1 MKHLRN
7 QSASS
12 TRLAFC
18 LILLFLIPIA
28 TPLVAT
34 SGAQP
39 TGRAAPDFSV
49 SLMTMSGAGSIDR
62 GTGIIVEPAE
72 HDIRVVVRNTGD
84 VGGSAS
90 LQLVHKGSPT
100 AGEYIV
106 TTISLGNIPA
116 LTTSNPIIIPWTA
129 TTGDDQTLFAR
140 VSGNGDSNPA
150 NNEQRKDF
158 DVKNNHSGISVSDTV
173 PTLDPG
179 ETSVGLTRSVQTINA
194 SVRNNGV
201 KNISSV
207 MQLTLTEQANPS
219 NSFVYYSNTQT
230 LQSGS
235 LFAPSSPK
243 DLTLSFDPSA
253 LSGLWTLEVKILF
266 NGTLWTDDPTIATV
280 TVRLSNYTA
289 SLSSL
294 GDRSI
299 EPGQTGT
306 LTFLLKNTG
315 GLQDSYRIDSITTNP
330 INRNWADVS
339 SVGSSTAALSPGATT
354 SIGIPVTV
362 PLGENRSNASVITIT
377 LLSIQDGYTLVT
389 TAVVQAG
396 ESYIASIEM
405 PSTVTELLPGDSNTI
420 MANVTNDGNVGGEF
434 TFDCGLSVAAIN
446 WVLDIQGEECNQ
458 WSTFINRSVTVQ
470 IPINVKVPPIKSPLD
485 PGEFNLAGQP
495 LQVWLQVRAAG
506 GGLPTQASAG
516 IEVLPTIVVDPG
528 LPVEELVLTEE
539 DVIAARNGQGLED
552 VLGLNVEVRHNL
564 FADIDETLSADIEVS
579 GLSFLAANTGGF
591 SEAGRWSAV
600 VSPPE
605 LTGLKPGDTSPAI
618 LALQGPDD
626 DYPLAGT
633 ITLSVTVTP
642 ALGGVHAGSGVTANP
657 VTRNLSI
664 VIPSVLGAEILED
677 GPVDVQV
684 GVETAVAFPF
694 ANIGNDLTSYRLRLA
709 DVPDDWIVQFNG
721 TSDTIDNLSADV
733 ADFPA
738 TGSAH
743 QSIVELLIQT
753 DPYVPANSI
762 VPLTITIEERDTGAS
777 IGEHILPVRV
787 GELRNGTLFP
797 LTQHISVDPTD
808 FDEFK
813 TIKVSNTGNAPTTY
827 YVWID
832 DALAGDV
839 IFELDSNPSMLV
851 APGYDDIIK
860 ISVIPTAAASA
871 DQTYEAVVWVADSTG
886 AVNMSANITAN
897 ITKSSDIR
905 IDAPL
910 VIGVTPG
917 QMTNIE
923 FNVTNIGNLQ
933 ESILIMPSIEGN
945 WSTDVTEIGM
955 TLQINQTIT
964 GQIVVSV
971 PSLGGEESLMDG
983 SVHNLTLAVY
993 DASTSDFKTS
1003 YTIQLRV
1010 GALFALEAEAW
1021 PAVMEFYRQGT
1032 RTWEVALTN
1041 TGNRD
1046 VEVNVGY
1053 SVNRAGLDVGSSDW
1067 AMVDG
1072 APTTLYLPVG
1082 VPITHIFSIEALN
1095 FEPDLSLQADFKIYY
1110 DPVDEA
1116 VQGNA
1121 SYETNLVMS
1130 RFFSTGDIILRPEV
1144 GDPPIDVDITYSH
1157 IPNGQALSAAYEIE
1171 LCGANRILD
1180 FAALNLNDADYPWEF
1195 KVVLPDA
1202 NNTEVIL
1209 PINAASCTFG
1219 TQGESS
1225 RISLPTRS
1233 AWDTSSPLQISV
1245 NAPERGKILS
1255 GDGWDLTF
1263 RLYHPTEN
1271 NNYSTFDEETF
1282 SFQLDVFAD
1291 PLVESLEVITIEEGE
1306 EFDLLLTVTNA
1317 GTATA
1322 LGVDVALVCPTSTIL
1337 SGPLAEPM
1345 IGILGPGESVVLNWR
1360 IQPDSIDWWEQSE
1373 ASECTATVDA
1383 FYMDK
1388 NVVGNDVRTIEMNIE
1403 SSSPGV
1409 STSFIAL
1416 IICFLASII
1425 LLRLTGQNEK
1435 FRLMAVYAGVL
1446 GFGFSFHVLD
1456 VPFWGIAVLIA
1467 TALWIWR
1474 MSWSSAEEFKL
1485 IHEDYQ
1491 RARRG
1496 VSTLY
1501 TDHFDALKDSR
1512 RQLSVIL
1519 AVPVLGFIAVILGLP
1534 PQLYTDQN
1542 NMVSLLV
1549 YITIVMLGV
1558 WLIIL
1563 RADRAYGNLYGR
1575 LTDVEVKATRIERD
1589 LGDPARLFNELAGDG
1604 LNLDE
1609 IFGDVSSN
1617 ATVGALVGAEQS
1629 QEEVNDDVQR

>member
-1 MKHLRN
+1 MEHLRN
-7 QSASS
+7 PQRTS
-12 TRLAFC
+12 TKLAIA
-18 LILLFLIPIA
+18 LILLFLIPTA
-28 TPLVAT
+28 TPLIGSTGADT
-34 SGAQP
+34 S
-39 TGRAAPDFSV
+39 GRAAPDFGV

-62 GTGIIVEPAE
+62 GDGITVEPAA
-72 HDIRVVVRNTGD
+72 HDIRVVVKNTGD
-84 VGGSAS
+84 IGGSAS

-106 TTISLGNIPA
+106 TTISLGTIPA

-140 VSGNGDSNPA
+140 VTGNGDSNPA

-173 PTLDPG
+173 PTLAPG
-179 ETSVGLTRSVQTINA
+179 ETSVGLTRTVQTINA

-201 KNISSV
+201 KNISAV
-207 MQLTLTEQANPS
+207 LEVTLTEQSNPS
-219 NSFVYYSNTQT
+219 NSFAYYSNTQT

-235 LFAPSSPK
+235 LYAPSSPK
-243 DLTLSFDPSA
+243 DLTLAYDPSA
-253 LSGLWTLEVKILF
+253 LSGLWTLDVKILY
-266 NGTLWTDDPTIATV
+266 NGTLWNDAPSIASV

-315 GLQDSYRIDSITTNP
+315 GLQDSFQISSITTNP
-330 INRNWADVS
+330 TNRIWASTS
-339 SVGSSTAALSPGATT
+339 SVGSSTAALSPGGTT

-362 PLGENRSNASVITIT
+362 PLGENRSNASAITLT
-377 LLSIQDGYTLVT
+377 LLSIQDGYELVT

-405 PSTVTELLPGDSNTI
+405 PTSTTELLPGASSTI
-420 MANVTNDGNVGGEF
+420 LANVTNAGNVGGEF
-434 TFDCGLSVAAIN
+434 SFDCGLSVSAIN
-446 WVLDIQGEECNQ
+446 WELDIQGQECDQ
-458 WSTFINRSVTVQ
+458 WSTFINRSATVQ

-495 LQVWLQVRAAG
+495 LQVWLQARAAG

-528 LPVEELVLTEE
+528 LPTLELELTQA

-552 VLGLNVEVRHNL
+552 VLGLDVEVRHNL
-564 FADIDETLSADIEVS
+564 FADIDETLTADIEVS

-600 VSPPE
+600 VSPPQ
-605 LTGLKPGDTSPAI
+605 LTGLKPGETSPAI
-618 LALQGPDD
+618 LAIQGPDD

-633 ITLSVTVTP
+633 LTLSVTVTP
-642 ALGGVHAGSGVTANP
+642 TLGGVHAGSGVTANP

-664 VIPSVLGAEILED
+664 IVPTVLGAEILED
-677 GPVDVQV
+677 GPVDVEV

-694 ANIGNDLTSYRLRLA
+694 ANIGNDLASYRLRIS
-709 DVPDDWIVQFNG
+709 DVPDDWIVLFNG
-721 TSDTIDNLSADV
+721 TTDVVDNLSADV

-738 TGSAH
+738 SGSAH
-743 QSIVELLIQT
+743 QTIIELLIET
-753 DPYVPANSI
+753 DPFVPANSI
-762 VPLTITIEERDTGAS
+762 VPLTITIEERDTGAY

-787 GELRNGTLFP
+787 GELRNGTLSP

-808 FDEFK
+808 YDEFK
-813 TIKVSNTGNAPTTY
+813 TLKVLNTGNAPTTY

-832 DALAGDV
+832 NSLAGDV
-839 IFELDSNPSMLV
+839 IFELDSNPSLLV
-851 APGYDDIIK
+851 APGYEEIIK
-860 ISVIPTAAASA
+860 VNVIPTASASA
-871 DQTYEAVVWVADSTG
+871 DQMYEATIWVEDETG
-886 AVNMSANITAN
+886 AVNMSATITAN
-897 ITKSSDIR
+897 ITKSSDIQ

-917 QMTNIE
+917 QMTNVE
-923 FNVTNIGNLQ
+923 FNVTNIGNLE
-933 ESILIMPSIEGN
+933 ESILITPAVEGN
-945 WSTDVTEIGM
+945 WTTDVNEIGM

-964 GQIVVSV
+964 GQVVVSV
-971 PSLGGEESLMDG
+971 PSLGGEQSLADG
-983 SVHNLTLAVY
+983 SVHNLTLSVY
-993 DASTSDFKTS
+993 DASTSAYKTS
-1003 YTIQLRV
+1003 FTIQLRV
-1010 GALFALEAEAW
+1010 GAIFALEAEAW
-1021 PAVMEFYRQGT
+1021 PTVMEFYRQGT
-1032 RTWEVALTN
+1032 RTWEVSLTN

-1053 SVNRAGLDVGSSDW
+1053 SVNRAGLEIGSSDW
-1067 AMVDG
+1067 AMETG
-1072 APTTLYLPVG
+1072 APSTLYLPVG
-1082 VPITHIFSIEALN
+1082 VPITHIFSVKALN

-1110 DPVDEA
+1110 EPVDET

-1121 SYETNLVMS
+1121 SYATNLKMS
-1130 RFFSTGDIILRPEV
+1130 RFFSTGDIVLRPEV
-1144 GDPPIDVDITYSH
+1144 GDAPIDVDIIYSH
-1157 IPNGQALSAAYEIE
+1157 IPNGQAVSAAYEIE
-1171 LCGANRILD
+1171 LCSAVRILD
-1180 FAALNLNDADYPWEF
+1180 FGALNLNEADYPWEF
-1195 KVVLPDA
+1195 KVILPDA
-1202 NNTEVIL
+1202 NSTEIVL
-1209 PINAASCTFG
+1209 PLSSASCASG
-1219 TQGESS
+1219 SQGELS
-1225 RISLPTRS
+1225 RISLPARN

-1245 NAPERGKILS
+1245 NAPDRGRILS
-1255 GDGWDLTF
+1255 GDGWEMTF
-1263 RLYHPTEN
+1263 RLYHQTEN
-1271 NNYSTFDEETF
+1271 SSYTVYDEETF
-1282 SFQLDVFAD
+1282 NFELDVFAD
-1291 PLVESLEVITIEEGE
+1291 PLIESIAVLNLEEGE

-1322 LGVDVALVCPTSTIL
+1322 LGVDVALVCPSATIL
-1337 SGPLAEPM
+1337 SGPEVVPM
-1345 IGILGPGESVVLNWR
+1345 IGILGPGDSVVLDWR

-1373 ASECTATVDA
+1373 MTDCTATVDA

-1388 NVVGNDVRTIEMNIE
+1388 NVVGNDVRTIEINVE
-1403 SSSPGV
+1403 STSPGV
-1409 STSFIAL
+1409 STSFVAL
-1416 IICFLASII
+1416 MVCLITSII

-1446 GFGFSFHVLD
+1446 GFGFSFHLLD
-1456 VPFWGIAVLIA
+1456 VPFWGLGVLVA

-1474 MSWSSAEEFKL
+1474 MSWASAEEFKL

-1501 TDHFDALKDSR
+1501 ADHFDALKDSR

-1519 AVPVLGFIAVILGLP
+1519 AVPVLGFIAVVLGLP
-1534 PQLYTDQN
+1534 PQLYNDQN
-1542 NMVSLLV
+1542 NMVSLVV

-1558 WLIIL
+1558 WFIIM

-1609 IFGDVSSN
+1609 IFGDLSST
-1617 ATVGALVGAEQS
+1617 ATVGTILDTEVPT
-1629 QEEVNDDVQR
+1629 EEVNEDV